1 MINLYTTYLDSNVST
16 EELAAAHEKLR
27 NWISVNFDANL
38 DTRPGSVFGDLNINP
53 EAFIQATSE
62 KALTNFCSDLDLAN
76 AASGKIFNCDFV
88 ASYLENFSSKNFS
101 DITSSGTIRLV
112 FSDPSY
118 REIDKGLQFKSAN
131 QIFLPRVYSDGPI
144 KILAPGQTSE
154 SGSNDFV
161 LYGLGERFFT
171 DVSVYSMDPASVE
184 NLEQF
189 ETSEKITGL
198 TSAFAVGDFWSASTS
213 SSLPDI
219 ASKTRITAVSAN
231 ATSRSGLVKMIK
243 QEFPDINSVSP
254 VLPKD
259 FEMARKTIN
268 PIGLTIPKV
277 DLFVRTPLYGTTF
290 KQPFKLYLDQTSNCY
305 FGEINFI
312 DPPLKIDSINFADLT
327 GGNLEFEDYILS
339 SNPNLPALSCVGSKY
354 SRIWVKIPVPK
365 DIDGIPLLQPIPDED
380 QNEFY
385 QNFEVTYRTD
395 PGLKVIDNFLSSPDT
410 KPIDI
415 DIVVKM
421 FIPIDFTAM
430 FISYAR
436 RRGVKLDQAKAATE
450 INQYLSTISWPDTY
464 SDASI
469 IDSMFY
475 AGASNVFRIDADADL
490 RISPTKY
497 LLREEPSSA
506 ASAVA
511 NRQEIPTTKIQNSY
525 NFGLYSMDSTP
536 DFEENLHYATGPR
549 NISFLIS
556 TDKILF
562 RESGT
567 NVL

>member
-1 MINLYTTYLDSNVST
+1 MINLYTTYLDSEIT
-16 EELAAAHEKLR
+16 REELAASHEKLR
-27 NWISVNFDANL
+27 NWISVNFDTEL

-53 EAFIQATSE
+53 EAFIQASSE

-76 AASGKIFNCDFV
+76 AANGKIFNCDFV
-88 ASYLENFSSKNFS
+88 SSYLENFASKNFS

-118 REIDKGLQFKSAN
+118 REIDKGLQFRILN
-131 QIFLPRVYSDGPI
+131 QVFLPRVYSDGPI
-144 KILAPGQTSE
+144 KILSPGQTPE
-154 SGSNDFV
+154 VGSNDFV

-171 DVSVYSMDPASVE
+171 DISVYSMDVSNVTS
-184 NLEQF
+184 LQQF
-189 ETSEKITGL
+189 EVSEKITGL
-198 TSAFAVGDFWSASTS
+198 TSAYAIGDFWSASTS
-213 SSLPDI
+213 NSLPDI

-231 ATSRSGLVKMIK
+231 ASSRSGLVKMIK

-254 VLPKD
+254 VLPID
-259 FEMARKTIN
+259 YEMARQTVN
-268 PIGLTIPKV
+268 PIGLTTPKV

-290 KQPFKLYLDQTSNCY
+290 KQPFRLYLDQTSDCY

-327 GGNLEFEDYILS
+327 GGNLLFEDYILS
-339 SNPNLPALSCVGSKY
+339 ADPNLPALSCVGSRY
-354 SRIWVKIPVPK
+354 SRIWVKIPTPK
-365 DIDGIPLLQPIPDED
+365 DASGIPILQPIPDEE
-380 QNEFY
+380 QNTFY

-395 PGLKVIDNFLSSPDT
+395 PGLKVIDKFLTSPDT
-410 KPIDI
+410 KPIGV

-421 FIPIDFTAM
+421 FTPLDFNALY
-430 FISYAR
+430 ISYSR
-436 RRGVKLDQAKAATE
+436 RRGVKLDQAKASTE
-450 INQYLSTISWPDTY
+450 ISQYLSTIAWPDSY

-475 AGASNVFRIDADADL
+475 SGASNVFRIDADADL
-490 RISPTKY
+490 LISPTRY
-497 LLREEPSSA
+497 LLRTTPLNA
-506 ASAVA
+506 AAATA
-511 NRQEIPTTKIQNSY
+511 NRQEIPSFKIQNSA
-525 NFGLYSMDSTP
+525 NFTLQTRDNNTE
-536 DFEENLHYATGPR
+536 FEENFLYATGPR

-562 RESGT
+562 RETGS